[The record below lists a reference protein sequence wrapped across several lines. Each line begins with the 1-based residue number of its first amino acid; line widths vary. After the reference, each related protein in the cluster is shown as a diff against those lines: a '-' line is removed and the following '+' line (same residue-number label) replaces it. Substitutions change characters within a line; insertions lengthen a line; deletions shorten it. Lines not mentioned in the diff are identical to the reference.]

1 MAGVRRFEDIPRS
14 RGITRTFEAGRPL
27 PFLQQMPGE
36 SAAQLHARR
45 VAAAG
50 AGQPA
55 AGAAPKGYGALES
68 LIKRWEQSATE
79 ARASNI
85 QRYEQ
90 LLELAEK
97 GIARFQPGGAF
108 ETRGLARIEAEKKRG
123 VGTELQRLIGAGLFG
138 TEVGAGVERGW
149 EADVGARA
157 RGTLEDIMQQR
168 VTEAERY
175 KGGIIERREDVYPDY
190 GMMAQLIKAMQ

>member
-1 MAGVRRFEDIPRS
+1 MAGVRRFTDIPRS
-14 RGITRTFEAGRPL
+14 PGFTRTTQL
-27 PFLQQMPGE
+27 PTGYQYKFDPGTGKYTSE
-36 SAAQLHARR
+36 IIRKSE
-45 VAAAG
+45 
-50 AGQPA
+50 QPDIT
-55 AGAAPKGYGALES
+55 PKGYGALDS
-68 LIKRWEQSATE
+68 LIKRWEQSAAE

-90 LLELAEK
+90 LLGLAEK